1 MTWAFVQNMSNS
13 WEDYQRVSSEVGE
26 EVPAGLIVHVAG
38 PHNGGVRII
47 DVWESEEAHAKFAQE
62 RLMPAVSRAMGEQG
76 PPQPPAME
84 TLDVQHTMKP

>member
-38 PHNGGVRII
+38 RHNGGVRII

-76 PPQPPAME
+76 PRQPPAME

>member
-1 MTWAFVQNMSNS
+1 MTWACVQDMSSS

-38 PHNGGVRII
+38 PHNGGVRTI

-84 TLDVQHTMKP
+84 ALDVQRTMKP